1 MRPLHKNLGLIAPQ
15 PQLLPASTSW
25 VRVGLCVPKE
35 LSVVLLTSDTCG
47 ILRIMWKWAPE

>member
-25 VRVGLCVPKE
+25 VRVGLCPKGA
-35 LSVVLLTSDTCG
+35 LCVLLTSDTCG